1 MQKNDEIILE
11 ITGYSSEGS
20 GIGKYN
26 GMAVFVPS
34 AAAGDTVKVHIVKVK
49 KTYAYGKITEIITPS
64 PDRTENSCPVFSQCG
79 GCVYRHISY
88 KAAHHLRGRT
98 ACEGEKGA

>member
-49 KTYAYGKITEIITPS
+49 K
-64 PDRTENSCPVFSQCG
+64 
-79 GCVYRHISY
+79 HM
-88 KAAHHLRGRT
+88 HT
-98 ACEGEKGA
+98 AK

>member
-64 PDRTENSCPVFSQCG
+64 PTEPKTPAPFFRS
-79 GCVYRHISY
+79 
-88 KAAHHLRGRT
+88 AAAAYT
-98 ACEGEKGA
+98 AT